1 MLRSTPSEL
10 LNIRKPLLFFFLL
23 FLASAVSS
31 DNGIERPAGIMNIWN
46 KSLLPERCSLIET
59 KQYPLNR
66 LKDFSEQARNNFWG
80 HHTTYGVHIGA
91 NYAVLDQSTEHITYY
106 LCDEEESTNTIQ

>member
-10 LNIRKPLLFFFLL
+10 LNIRKPLLLFFPL

-31 DNGIERPAGIMNIWN
+31 DNGIERPAGIMNLWN
-46 KSLLPERCSLIET
+46 ESQLPERCLLIET
-59 KQYPLNR
+59 KQYPLSR
-66 LKDFSEQARNNFWG
+66 LEDFSEQARNNFWG
-80 HHTTYGVHIGA
+80 HHTTYGVHISA

-106 LCDEEESTNTIQ
+106 RCNDEKSTNTIQ